1 MTFAEAGESRAWS
14 CFWVVTAGSSRTRG
28 RWFCMEAPSSDSAYC
43 FGFFLLYIQIFV
55 TELFKR
61 DRLGTVR
68 WGGRRTVPLAAF
80 HVWSSPLPQHRA
92 CPGFQRPPAEDNKEA
107 GRRAETQG
115 RRELPELP
123 CWVSPAAVV
132 SLPFFFFCCLFPSSA
147 LPSACWAT
155 PGSRSWMNRQLGWIQ
170 KPSST
175 CGECHQGHAGPGLDS
190 FGECVRFY
198 VCVMPFNARESH
210 SQGVSPTV
218 GPGALH
224 LCPLPEQLGD

>member
-68 WGGRRTVPLAAF
+68 WGGRRTVPLTAF

-92 CPGFQRPPAEDNKEA
+92 CPGFQRPPAEDNEEA

-132 SLPFFFFCCLFPSSA
+132 SLPFFFFFVAFFPA
-147 LPSACWAT
+147 LLCPQHAGQPPGHALGWTVNWDGSKSQAAHVVSVTRAT
-155 PGSRSWMNRQLGWIQ
+155 LAPGSILLGNV
-170 KPSST
+170 SNFT
-175 CGECHQGHAGPGLDS
+175 CALCLLTLGRAI
-190 FGECVRFY
+190 
-198 VCVMPFNARESH
+198 ARESA
-210 SQGVSPTV
+210 QP
-218 GPGALH
+218 
-224 LCPLPEQLGD
+224 

>member
-1 MTFAEAGESRAWS
+1 MTFAEPGESRAWS

-68 WGGRRTVPLAAF
+68 WGGRRTVPLTAF

-92 CPGFQRPPAEDNKEA
+92 CPGFQRPPAEDNEEA

-132 SLPFFFFCCLFPSSA
+132 SLPFFFFLLPFSQLCFALSMLGNPRVTLLDEPSTGMDPKA
-147 LPSACWAT
+147 KQHMW
-155 PGSRSWMNRQLGWIQ
+155 W
-170 KPSST
+170 
-175 CGECHQGHAGPGLDS
+175 
-190 FGECVRFY
+190 
-198 VCVMPFNARESH
+198 
-210 SQGVSPTV
+210 VSP
-218 GPGALH
+218 GPRWPRARFFWGM
-224 LCPLPEQLGD
+224 CPILRVRYAF